1 MKLNLWLSP
10 SAKQCQNCFV
20 DPYMRFR
27 TWVRTMIGLLKGS
40 LLISQSGWKEIQ
52 NGFLVILWVRL
63 GPSTRTSA
71 LVADVTN
78 RGKVP
83 SATQAETTAS
93 LVPGVCL
100 LWQETW
106 ELSVK
111 ETTLHLCLPWHQFH
125 ITVSN
130 TMWSV
135 MQDCKVW
142 NSPQASSLG
151 GGYEGKLFFS
161 LTPRAPRHL
170 SCRLSVEHV
179 AKIY

>member
-10 SAKQCQNCFV
+10 SAKQRKIAV
-20 DPYMRFR
+20 LDPHVYSR
-27 TWVRTMIGLLKGS
+27 TWACTMIGLFKGQ

-52 NGFLVILWVRL
+52 NAFPVIRWVRWGL
-63 GPSTRTSA
+63 STRILP
-71 LVADVTN
+71 LVADGTN
-78 RGKVP
+78 QGKVP

-93 LVPGVCL
+93 LVPGIGL

-106 ELSVK
+106 ELPVK
-111 ETTLHLCLPWHQFH
+111 EATLHLCLPWHQFH
-125 ITVSN
+125 ITVSH

-142 NSPQASSLG
+142 SSLQASSPG
-151 GGYEGKLFFS
+151 GGYGGKLFFS

-170 SCRLSVEHV
+170 SCRLSVGHL